1 MIKVS
6 QRMAKEHAKQQ
17 TQAELQKAHKR
28 IAELER
34 SVTRAQQQPPPTD
47 STDDLTHKK
56 EIEAQIVATEK
67 AKRALRKEES
77 EIDCLR
83 GELRQSSE
91 RERDI
96 QAKGRKAV
104 KILEEQLSMEHAAHD
119 LTTNVNNR
127 LREEVSK
134 LKHVNQRLWNVLEE
148 RKVGYEEQ
156 LKHER
161 EEVQQVQI
169 LLEKEKGQLVNRHK
183 REARI

>member
-1 MIKVS
+1 M
-6 QRMAKEHAKQQ
+6 
-17 TQAELQKAHKR
+17 
-28 IAELER
+28 ELER
-34 SVTRAQQQPPPTD
+34 SVAMVQQQPPPTS
-47 STDDLTHKK
+47 STDILTHKK
-56 EIEAQIVATEK
+56 EIEAQIAVTEK

-119 LTTNVNNR
+119 LTTYANNK

-134 LKHVNQRLWNVLEE
+134 LEGVNQRLRKVLE
-148 RKVGYEEQ
+148 
-156 LKHER
+156 
-161 EEVQQVQI
+161 
-169 LLEKEKGQLVNRHK
+169 
-183 REARI
+183 